1 MISVSQRI
9 LNFFCCKDTVFRYN
23 DGVIFDILG
32 GNIWL
37 IYQKSYRMSLFITNN
52 TCRMNYFIG

>member
-23 DGVIFDILG
+23 GGVIFDILG

-37 IYQKSYRMSLFITNN
+37 IYQKSYRMSLFLTNN
-52 TCRMNYFIG
+52 TYRIN

>member
-9 LNFFCCKDTVFRYN
+9 LNFFCCKDTIFRYN
-23 DGVIFDILG
+23 GGVIFDILG

-37 IYQKSYRMSLFITNN
+37 IYQKSYRMSLFVTNYTYVIN
-52 TCRMNYFIG
+52 

>member
-9 LNFFCCKDTVFRYN
+9 LNFFCCKDTIFRYN

-37 IYQKSYRMSLFITNN
+37 IYQKSHRMYTLVTNN
-52 TCRMNYFIG
+52 TYVIN

>member
-9 LNFFCCKDTVFRYN
+9 LNFSVAKIQFSVIMV
-23 DGVIFDILG
+23 GVIFDILG

-52 TCRMNYFIG
+52 TYVIN